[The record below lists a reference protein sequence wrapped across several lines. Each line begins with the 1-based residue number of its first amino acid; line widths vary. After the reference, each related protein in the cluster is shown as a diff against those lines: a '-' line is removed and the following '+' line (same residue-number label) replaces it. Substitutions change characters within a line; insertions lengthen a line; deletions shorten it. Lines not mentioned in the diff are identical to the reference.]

1 MKSGTFYVI
10 CGDRIDTDL
19 FLGVE
24 DDKSKILAT
33 VQKVLVNY
41 KDEIELTIE
50 HAGEI
55 FDNVKRGLEE
65 KEQTVV
71 LIHLESIDIDGKHV
85 DNIGDVPPYINK
97 SIRMIGDGE
106 RWYPLYEILDH
117 LGIVVDYDENYF
129 IL

>member
-33 VQKVLVNY
+33 LQKVLVNY

-55 FDNVKRGLEE
+55 FDSVKKGLEE

-71 LIHLESIDIDGKHV
+71 FIHLESIVIDGV
-85 DNIGDVPPYINK
+85 LIENIGDVPPYINK

-106 RWYPLYEILDH
+106 CWYPLYEVLGY